1 MDKNQNQIE
10 NLKSE
15 NINQNLLDI
24 KNYKSNSANEINNI
38 IIIKEL
44 INSLKEK
51 INTYEKQIKKLIDDK
66 VKLQMDMNSIILQ
79 NLSLKKKNNSLKN
92 NENSKEDDSLNLNNL
107 NINFNPIDFNIN
119 ENNQEKIILS
129 SMIEINKKL
138 VEQNKELKS
147 QIDIFKSNIE
157 NYKKKMME
165 IKENKTA
172 NQKCK
177 FCEEKKLELS
187 KMASE
192 KEEIFDS
199 IKSLRKQ
206 LDELKLN
213 EKIKKEKKKKQR
225 TEKNESLPSIE
236 QYFIVNNKFQ
246 LVDSNKN
253 LWHMKKCM
261 KFQEFKKKY
270 EQANLSPDDL
280 LKEFV
285 ESYEIKIDD
294 DNMEENEYIEALNY
308 TERSQE
314 YEKKKYE
321 NKYMPPL
328 PNMNSGANKK
338 RNNKNIETNNDDDS
352 EINGKNNIN
361 NEGKELNSNDINI
374 NVDENDENKKEKEI
388 IENKIEEKKSESN
401 DNNANTNNEIKEET
415 SFNLSD
421 NTD

>member
-1 MDKNQNQIE
+1 
-10 NLKSE
+10 
-15 NINQNLLDI
+15 
-24 KNYKSNSANEINNI
+24 
-38 IIIKEL
+38 
-44 INSLKEK
+44 
-51 INTYEKQIKKLIDDK
+51 
-66 VKLQMDMNSIILQ
+66 
-79 NLSLKKKNNSLKN
+79 
-92 NENSKEDDSLNLNNL
+92 
-107 NINFNPIDFNIN
+107 
-119 ENNQEKIILS
+119 
-129 SMIEINKKL
+129 MIEINKKL

-157 NYKKKMME
+157 IYKKKMME

-192 KEEIFDS
+192 KEEIFNS

-328 PNMNSGANKK
+328 PNMSGGANKK
-338 RNNKNIETNNDDDS
+338 RNNKNIEINNDDDS
-352 EINGKNNIN
+352 EINEKNNIN
-361 NEGKELNSNDINI
+361 NAEKELNSNDINSNI
-374 NVDENDENKKEKEI
+374 EENEENKKE
-388 IENKIEEKKSESN
+388 EEKKKEEPKKQEEKKQDEKNQEPKVEKKKSKLAMLFDGEIQSSFDNEKNDPPKKTDKNGKEAPNKKKDKKVVDKKVSKTNINKKKN
-401 DNNANTNNEIKEET
+401 DNKP
-415 SFNLSD
+415 
-421 NTD
+421 TDKKK